1 MKLDEKRIA
10 TRERLVAEGKL
21 IRISTMP
28 QAIAWGQGWQQA
40 YHSMEAA
47 HTLALAQLEASE
59 LLLRLANEELDRL
72 RALVQ
77 Q

>member
-10 TRERLVAEGKL
+10 TRERMVAEGKL

-59 LLLRLANEELDRL
+59 LLLRLANEELARIKE
-72 RALVQ
+72 VTK
-77 Q
+77 